1 MLALVALAT
10 LAATGEPAEG
20 YEDRLI
26 DWGLGQYG
34 LTREPQPEGK
44 KVDRIE
50 VAAENVFSPSDPW
63 PEFLNIFHWQTKE
76 AVIRREL
83 LLAPGDT
90 WTQAKVEET
99 ERNLRRLV
107 ILGVAKVVAG
117 KDKDG
122 KLVMLVVAKDRWS
135 LRLNWD
141 YLIVGNVL
149 EYLHVPLTEIN
160 FLGRGQTLTIDP
172 LLKLD
177 TFQLGEQ
184 FYEPRLLGSKV
195 SLNESAAIVL
205 NRQTGKPE
213 GTSGIVQVLRP
224 LWSLDQEWSFN
235 TFATWD
241 VRRTRVF
248 RGAQIWQLGYPNET
262 SPTSSVPY
270 VYDSRNIEVDALVTR
285 SFGRAWKID
294 VTGGVGGYTRS
305 YEPPKETPLDPT
317 VKTWFKNNWLPRSE
331 DATYLYGLLTLFKA
345 DYRVLRDID
354 EFALSEDFQ
363 IGPRLITGFKWAIP
377 TFAKSN
383 FGEVAGSFRYRVY
396 AYDNLLAVYLG
407 AFARFVP
414 DGPPVNEHFL
424 AQVIDY
430 SPRIEGG
437 RFVVRLLADYRVRD
451 LDNHQVLL
459 GGGSGLSGA
468 APELLAGRNELL
480 ANIEYR
486 TKPFEIQTVYVGF
499 VLFYDAGAAYDVKPA
514 FVHTVGLGLRIL
526 LPQLNR
532 DVIRIDLGF
541 VVGDRSA
548 TAGLSPDRFNSSF
561 GQVSQIQPDFFDDPI

>member
-1 MLALVALAT
+1 VLALVALAT
-10 LAATGEPAEG
+10 LAAAEPAEG
-20 YEDRLI
+20 YEDRLV
-26 DWGLGQYG
+26 DWGLSSYG
-34 LTREPQPEGK
+34 LTRELHPEGK
-44 KVDRIE
+44 KIDRIE
-50 VAAENVFSPSDPW
+50 IAAENVFAPSDPW
-63 PEFLNIFHWQTKE
+63 PEFLDIFHWQTKDG
-76 AVIRREL
+76 VIRREV

-117 KDKDG
+117 TDKDG

-172 LLKLD
+172 YLKLD
-177 TFQLGEQ
+177 TLQLSEQ
-184 FYEPRLLGSKV
+184 FSEPRLWGSKV
-195 SLNESAAIVL
+195 SLNESAGIVL

-213 GTSGIVQVLRP
+213 GSLGLLELVRP
-224 LWSLDQEWSFN
+224 LWSLDQEWGFDA
-235 TFATWD
+235 FAQWD
-241 VRRTRVF
+241 VRRARIF

-262 SPTSSVPY
+262 SPTSTVPY
-270 VYDSRNIEVDALVTR
+270 VYDSRNVEVDALVTH
-285 SFGRAWKID
+285 SWGKVWK
-294 VTGGVGGYTRS
+294 VNLTTGVGGYTRS
-305 YEPPKETPLDPT
+305 YQPPKETPLDPT
-317 VKTWFKNNWLPRSE
+317 VKKWFIDNWLPRSE
-331 DATYLYGLLTLFKA
+331 DATYLYALLSLFKA

-363 IGPRLITGFKWAIP
+363 IGPRLITGIKWAIP
-377 TFAKSN
+377 TFAPSD
-383 FGEVAGSFRYRVY
+383 FAEVAGSFRYRVY
-396 AYDNLLAVYLG
+396 SHDDLLAVYLG
-407 AFARFVP
+407 AFARFP
-414 DGPPVNEHFL
+414 AAGPPVNERFL
-424 AQVIDY
+424 AQVINY

-437 RFVVRLLADYRVRD
+437 RFVARLLADYRVRD
-451 LDNHQVLL
+451 LDHHQVLL

-468 APELLAGRNELL
+468 APELLAGRNEYL

-486 TKPFEIQTVYVGF
+486 TRPFEIQTVYVGF
-499 VLFYDAGAAYDVKPA
+499 VLFYDAGAAYDTRPV

-548 TAGLSPDRFNSSF
+548 TAGLSADRFNSSF
-561 GQVSQIQPDFFDDPI
+561 GQVTQIMPDFFDDPI